1 MTMEFLSSGIPEE
14 LKAHACWV
22 GWRYEESKDRPKPTK
37 VPLDPNVWGTVKRAS
52 PTDPAT
58 WATFDEAEAYAEQHG
73 VGVGFVLSPE
83 SGLCCIDLD
92 ATNDP
97 AVQGIHRGI
106 LEDAKAAGAYIEASP
121 SGKGWHIW
129 LRWSGP
135 KSAPKA
141 IPGVEC
147 YTHDHYLTFTGKGR
161 GQVVPMPDSLA
172 SRLAPCFAAPA
183 TPVVAAPSV
192 ELPALSDDE
201 VYDRAA
207 AHYQDAFRALW
218 QGDWERLGIGDGSQS
233 DADFYFAIMLARFTS
248 DPDQW
253 LRLFLQSGMAKT
265 LDRKKTKRHMQQYL
279 QRTYDRARERA
290 DSDEAVARWA
300 RSLMQPRDIEGE
312 DPDFEYLDSFAEGA
326 PAELKLVDGL
336 LGEGGLS
343 VIYGP
348 PNAGKSFL
356 ALDLAFAVA
365 SGRPWFGKPTVVGP
379 VLYAAGEAAPG
390 LRKRTKAIIQHKGCA
405 GAPIGILKTALD
417 LPNDWDL
424 LAARLRRMQR
434 DLGQAPALLV
444 IDTVNRFYGDG
455 DENSSKDM
463 RAFLGSVEKVRKE
476 FPALHVLL
484 IHHSGKDADKGMR
497 GSTALLGAIDTAI
510 QCKAEPKHLAWVEKQ
525 REGVAHYG
533 LPFKLRE
540 VVVDYPDG
548 RELTTCIVEQD
559 TDGKPAPVNKST
571 SRTVL
576 ALRNLDA
583 FAKQSGEPI
592 TFQSVVN
599 TALRLREPGEK
610 EGTYNSE
617 KQNVRKALEQLRDDY
632 KAVDYDGGMAATTV
646 ITILDRFRGLVI
658 S

>member
-52 PTDPAT
+52 PTAPAT

-253 LRLFLQSGMAKT
+253 LRLFSQSGMAKT
-265 LDRKKTKRHMQQYL
+265 LERKGSSRNQQQYL
-279 QRTYDRARERA
+279 QRTYNKARGRA
-290 DSDEAVARWA
+290 DNDEAVARWA

-356 ALDLAFAVA
+356 ALDLAFAIA

-646 ITILDRFRGLVI
+646 ITILDRFCGLVI